1 MSTNST
7 IESDIFEEII
17 DLGIK
22 KGELSVNEINAA
34 LPEITSQD
42 EVEDLVG
49 LLESKGVKVTPDQES
64 EIEGDNVADKE
75 NSSKYENTEDLVQTY
90 FHSMGNIVL
99 LTREEEANLARKIEE
114 GREILYNIMTK
125 LTLYEK
131 LKSLS
136 NNNGSQDCDEADQ
149 DKPDEALNKS
159 LEILDNLMSNIRIAD
174 GRIQKYG
181 SLQNLKRSINEKK
194 KNGINP
200 SKLSNIAEE
209 VLREYKRAERETG
222 IKINEVK
229 LLYDRICRAR
239 DLIRMAKDEL
249 ITRNLRLVINIAKYY
264 IGRGLPFLD
273 LIQEGNIGLMKAIDR
288 FDYKKGF
295 KFSTYAS
302 FWIKQTIMRAIIDQ
316 AKTIKVPINIME
328 LYNSIV
334 KVSRELISQLGRE
347 PAIEEIAGRLG
358 ISAKKV
364 EGIFQAVQDT
374 ISLQTLIGDDETA
387 LEEIVGDNNS
397 VSPYFNVEQKMMHE
411 QILKTLKTLTP
422 KEEKV
427 IRMRYGIGLDKD
439 HTLEEIGLYFSV
451 TRERI
456 RQIEDKAIKKLRH
469 PKRLNLLKVLKTA

>member
-1 MSTNST
+1 MSINS
-7 IESDIFEEII
+7 IAESDTFEEII

-22 KGELSVNEINAA
+22 KGELSLNEINAA
-34 LPEITSQD
+34 LPVEITSRD
-42 EVEDLVG
+42 EVEDLIG
-49 LLESKGVKVTPDQES
+49 ILESRGVKVTCDQEN
-64 EIEGDNVADKE
+64 EIEKDNIDD
-75 NSSKYENTEDLVQTY
+75 NSKAYENTEDLVQTY
-90 FHSMGNIVL
+90 FHSMGNIEL
-99 LTREEEANLARKIEE
+99 LTKDEEANLARKIEE
-114 GREILYNIMTK
+114 GKEILYSIMTK
-125 LTLYEK
+125 LRLYEK
-131 LKSLS
+131 AKSIS
-136 NNNGSQDCDEADQ
+136 DNGGSQDCDETDQ
-149 DKPDEALNKS
+149 DKSDEILDKS
-159 LEILDNLMSNIRIAD
+159 LEELDNLMISISLADQRIE
-174 GRIQKYG
+174 KYG
-181 SLQNLKRSINEKK
+181 NLQNLRRLINGKK
-194 KNGINP
+194 KGGVNP

-209 VLREYKRAERETG
+209 VSGEYKLAQHETG
-222 IKINEVK
+222 VRIDELR
-229 LLYDRICRAR
+229 LLYDRISRAR
-239 DLIRMAKDEL
+239 ELVRRAKDEL

-328 LYNSIV
+328 LYNSIIR
-334 KVSRELISQLGRE
+334 VSRELISQLGRE
-347 PAIEEIAGRLG
+347 PSVEEISERLG
-358 ISAKKV
+358 IPAKKV

-374 ISLQTLIGDDETA
+374 VSLQTVIGDDETL
-387 LEEIVGDNNS
+387 LEEIVGDNNII
-397 VSPYFNVEQKMMHE
+397 SPYFKVEQKMMHE

-427 IRMRYGIGLDKD
+427 IRMRYGIGFDKD
-439 HTLEEIGLYFSV
+439 HTLEEIGVYFSV